1 MTPMRVLMLSVEY
14 PPVYDG
20 GLGIAVAALSGALAD
35 QGVAV
40 DVVTRGPAAA
50 TERDG
55 AVTVH
60 RVAEPDRSAIADEGY
75 SAFLRWVDALADRLV
90 ATGLTVAR
98 ESGVDVVHGHEWH
111 AGAAARRVA
120 AGADRPLVATIHA
133 TERGKAA
140 ARRTVPRIPVA
151 TAERTLARA
160 AQAVTVASDWL
171 AAELEAGGLARER
184 IAVLPFGVERR
195 AAPAASAVR
204 RTRRALAAPEHRPIL
219 LAGRLVPEKGFQD
232 AIAALPLLRRD
243 EPDASLALA
252 GEGWYEP
259 ALRKA
264 TARAGVD
271 DRVRFLGRL
280 EPAALP
286 AHYRAAD
293 LVVMPSRYEPF
304 GLVALEAM
312 AAGRPLLAAEVGG
325 LAELL
330 PPGEPA
336 MRFPPRDPET
346 LAARAAALLGDAALR
361 HRVAESGR
369 RRVEGYGWDGV
380 AARYA
385 DLYAAVC
392 AGAFAGAR

>member
-1 MTPMRVLMLSVEY
+1 MRVLMLSVEY

-20 GLGIAVAALSGALAD
+20 GLGIAVAALSSALAD

-98 ESGVDVVHGHEWH
+98 ERGVDVVHGHEWH

-140 ARRTVPRIPVA
+140 ARRTAPRIPVA

-184 IAVLPFGVERR
+184 IAVLPFGVELR

-204 RTRRALAAPEHRPIL
+204 RARRALAAPEHRPIL
-219 LAGRLVPEKGFQD
+219 LAGRLVSEKGFQD

-286 AHYRAAD
+286 RTTARPTWSSCPAATSRSAWSRSRPWPP
-293 LVVMPSRYEPF
+293 VGPSW
-304 GLVALEAM
+304 
-312 AAGRPLLAAEVGG
+312 
-325 LAELL
+325 
-330 PPGEPA
+330 
-336 MRFPPRDPET
+336 PPRWAGWPSSCRPASRRCASRPET
-346 LAARAAALLGDAALR
+346 PKPWPPARPRCSATPLCGTGWPSSAAAASRATAGMAW
-361 HRVAESGR
+361 R
-369 RRVEGYGWDGV
+369 RGLPTCTR
-380 AARYA
+380 R
-385 DLYAAVC
+385 
-392 AGAFAGAR
+392 